1 MKISSSPCKQSYRNV
16 ILETEKAS
24 LWRRENFWSTDESSA
39 SHEISRLTLLTGFV
53 YHRPQFVTTFSVLP
67 GQIFSEPQ
75 MIVLQVGGCFG
86 CFPYSIS
93 VDSGGELHDDASGS
107 GATLSLGSESVSM
120 TSGNLW
126 FCSGRTDWHISITFP
141 LTSSFSASLTPCS
154 LRFHLLEYLS
164 NSDILCWQ
172 LSTRPS
178 SLVTFFF
185 QVANFPLHIFH
196 FRAHKINRLFETLNL
211 ERILFHHVRV
221 FSHHALNVIRPGVN

>member
-24 LWRRENFWSTDESSA
+24 LSRRENFWSTDESSA
-39 SHEISRLTLLTGFV
+39 SHEISRPILTGCV

-67 GQIFSEPQ
+67 GQIFSEPE

-120 TSGNLW
+120 TSGSLW

-185 QVANFPLHIFH
+185 PGRKLSPSYLSFPRTQNQSSFWDPQSGAYSLSPCSSF
-196 FRAHKINRLFETLNL
+196 LSPCSQCYQTW
-211 ERILFHHVRV
+211 
-221 FSHHALNVIRPGVN
+221 S